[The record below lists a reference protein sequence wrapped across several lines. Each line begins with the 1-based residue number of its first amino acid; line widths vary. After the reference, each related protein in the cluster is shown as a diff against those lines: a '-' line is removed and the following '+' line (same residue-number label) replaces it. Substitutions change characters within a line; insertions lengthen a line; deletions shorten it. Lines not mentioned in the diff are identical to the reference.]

1 MNKLDKYFFVLWAL
15 FAFGSAVLFLWRRES
30 RFFISAMGILAVTIA
45 LLALRERLR
54 RKRERYYVYRRGG
67 GEDGV
72 LVYNEEGRTVQLYF
86 NRTND
91 TIYVPTD
98 SQWKEMMPVWAR
110 DRKDEIVSR
119 IQKRVGKRL
128 IGKSWSY
135 ERADRKEHLVEQA

>member
-1 MNKLDKYFFVLWAL
+1 MNNLGKYFFVLWAL